1 MFGTKFKIWGWGG
14 PVGAGAMASV
24 NVAVHGIAKRGND
37 GLPYAVP
44 SELICANLAR
54 AIRLPVPPSL
64 VVEDAAGVPFHVS
77 MNFAL
82 AGQNLPPADAAAAVA
97 HDSTLCAGAVL
108 FDLWVCNGDR
118 HAGNLAFDST
128 QGRMMLF
135 DHSHA
140 LFASQD
146 LDAWL
151 AQSQSA
157 FNIAGHCLAAHL
169 QRATDFPIWN
179 SRIGQVPDYFVEGLV
194 KDAAEVGLPSGK
206 IGACTD
212 FLLQRRQNLLSIL
225 KTGAQAFP
233 QVPPTDWNLI

>member
-1 MFGTKFKIWGWGG
+1 MFGTRFKIWGWGG

-37 GLPYAVP
+37 GLPYTVP

-64 VVEDAAGVPFHVS
+64 VVEDASGVPFHVS

-82 AGQNLPPADAAAAVA
+82 AGENLPPADAAAAVA
-97 HDSTLCAGAVL
+97 HDASLCAGAVL

-118 HAGNLAFDST
+118 HAGNLAFDLT

-146 LDAWL
+146 IDGWL
-151 AQSQSA
+151 AQSRSA
-157 FNIAGHCLAAHL
+157 FNIGGHCLAAHL
-169 QRATDFPIWN
+169 QSAADFATWN
-179 SRIGQVPDYFVEGLV
+179 NRIAMVPEYFIEGLV
-194 KDAAEVGLPSGK
+194 KDAVEVGLPLDK
-206 IGACTD
+206 VKACTE
-212 FLLQRRQNLLSIL
+212 FLLHRRQNLLAIL
-225 KTGAQAFP
+225 KTGAHAFP
-233 QVPPTDWNLI
+233 QVPAADWNQI